1 MQLRLD
7 QLQNRTTPPEPIRQ
21 PIKRWEDTEVLS
33 RGQLME
39 QIMEINPGASLDFLA
54 DFGADELAQ
63 YLDHLLWLEQPRTA
77 HAVWV
82 RPADSPAVLAR
93 TRTY

>member
-1 MQLRLD
+1 
-7 QLQNRTTPPEPIRQ
+7 
-21 PIKRWEDTEVLS
+21 
-33 RGQLME
+33 
-39 QIMEINPGASLDFLA
+39 MEINPGASLDFLA

-63 YLDHLLWLEQPRTA
+63 YLDHLLWLEQPITA